1 MKADPT
7 DTPKVVTV
15 AHGCW
20 VRVAVDNIAWI
31 DLGEFAVVVDALEQ
45 AHLADEVFAAIA
57 DTLGDKP
64 IRYLLNT
71 HTHYDHTALNSAFKK
86 RFGTEIVS
94 AATGRLGPNG
104 RWFEGSLR
112 RVQMLHMPGCHTAE
126 DCVVWVPQDKTLFV
140 GDIFGWGLIPLSGR
154 LDADAAK
161 LLMGTYG
168 RLINFDPAV
177 MIPGHGPL
185 GDKQT
190 LERYVRYYH
199 WLVEQCAE
207 AVRAGRKD
215 ARILAEIAPPEDMRD
230 WWRFGLW
237 KHEDSLKKVLGAVR
251 RGDLAA

>member
-1 MKADPT
+1 MAT
-7 DTPKVVTV
+7 DAETPKIIEV
-15 AHGCW
+15 AEGFF
-20 VRVAVDNIAWI
+20 VRQEIDNIAWI
-31 DLGEFAVVVDALEQ
+31 DLGGLAVVVDALERRE
-45 AHLADEVFAAIA
+45 LEGEVLAAIRGS
-57 DTLGDKP
+57 LGDTP
-64 IRYLLNT
+64 LRYVLNT
-71 HTHYDHTALNSAFKK
+71 HTHYDHTALNDAL
-86 RFGTEIVS
+86 RREFGAEIIHQH
-94 AATGRLGPNG
+94 AAPVGPDG
-104 RWFEGSLR
+104 RWFEGTR
-112 RVQMLHMPGCHTAE
+112 RRLHWLAMPGCHTPE
-126 DCVVWVPQDKTLFV
+126 DCVAWVPEDRALFV

-161 LLMGTYG
+161 LLMDTYG
-168 RLINFDPAV
+168 RLIDFDPAV